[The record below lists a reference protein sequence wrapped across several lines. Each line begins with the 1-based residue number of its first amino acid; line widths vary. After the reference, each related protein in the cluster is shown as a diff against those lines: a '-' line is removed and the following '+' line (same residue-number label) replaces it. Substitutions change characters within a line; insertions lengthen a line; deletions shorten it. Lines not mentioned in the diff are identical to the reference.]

1 MLPTW
6 LLRVELK
13 RHPKK
18 RVTKSFLIWIG
29 LPHWILLAIVVI
41 MAALLNSK
49 LKISTSKQ
57 ALR

>member
-1 MLPTW
+1 M
-6 LLRVELK
+6 K